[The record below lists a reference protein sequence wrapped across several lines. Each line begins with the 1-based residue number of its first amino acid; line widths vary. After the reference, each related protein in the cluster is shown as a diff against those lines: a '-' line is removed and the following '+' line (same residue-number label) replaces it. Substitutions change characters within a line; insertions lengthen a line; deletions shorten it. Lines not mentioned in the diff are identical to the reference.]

1 MKILFYLGLLGLGLF
16 EILKVYFIMPMPG
29 SQEMDSLEVAYFLH
43 SYRWY
48 FRIIFGIMIIAGSI
62 QAFRIKWWWLPII
75 PVLAVAYV
83 VYNFNFEMTAD
94 HMFLEPQ
101 KLSFKA
107 KAENLLGDSTL
118 VIGVTYNGEAKAYPI
133 RYILYHHQVR
143 DTVGGKSIM
152 VTYCNVCRTG
162 RVFEPNV
169 NGKPENF
176 RLVGMDH
183 YNAMFEDSSTKSWW
197 RQATGEAVAGPLKG
211 SALPE
216 LESVQVSTSK
226 FFWMYPFGVVM
237 TADESAKQYYDS
249 AGRFESGKSKG
260 RLTKRDSLSWKE
272 KSWIVGLQYGDKSK
286 AYDWNQ
292 LQDKRIIHDRI
303 GSIPVV
309 LVLSNDSQSF
319 AAFQRSSEAEIFSF
333 ENDTLRLDNAIY
345 DFSGRNL
352 STDSTSLK
360 RITAYQ
366 EFWHSWRTFH
376 PKTMIYE

>member
-1 MKILFYLGLLGLGLF
+1 MKKLFYLGLLGLGLF

-29 SQEMDSLEVAYFLH
+29 SQEMDSLDVAYFLH

-48 FRIIFGIMIIAGSI
+48 FRIIFGMMIIVGSI
-62 QAFRIKWWWLPII
+62 PAFRIKWWWLPII
-75 PVLAVAYV
+75 PVLAVAYIA
-83 VYNFNFEMTAD
+83 YNFNFEMTAD

-101 KLSFKA
+101 KLSFKTR
-107 KAENLLGDSTL
+107 AENLLGDSSL

-237 TADESAKQYYDS
+237 DADESAKQYYDS

-272 KSWIVGLQYGDKSK
+272 KSWVVGIQHDGMSK
-286 AYDWNQ
+286 AYDWNR
-292 LQDKRIIHDRI
+292 LEKERAINDKI
-303 GSIPVV
+303 GSVPVV
-309 LVLSNDSQSF
+309 IVLADDSTSF
-319 AAFQRSSEAEIFSF
+319 FAFQRHTEDEIFSIQ
-333 ENDTLRLDNAIY
+333 NDTLFTNKASY

-352 STDSTSLK
+352 TPNSSPLR
-360 RITAYQ
+360 RIMAYQ

-376 PKTMIYE
+376 PNTTVYE